1 MLEAVNSVLSN
12 APLIKAAVSAQPV
25 ETKRAD
31 LIKVKS
37 ANYVS
42 RHVELD
48 ASSRRAILQIRDT
61 TTGESLKQFPTEGQI
76 RAYLNAQQAGQT
88 SKAQQAGKTPPSAV
102 EQKAIESSTPDVIK
116 PEAVV
121 KSEASIPQ
129 TGPSI
134 SQKV

>member
-12 APLIKAAVSAQPV
+12 APLIKAAVSAPPA

-31 LIKVKS
+31 LIKVTS
-37 ANYVS
+37 ANYIS

-48 ASSRRAILQIRDT
+48 PASRRAILQIRDT
-61 TTGESLKQFPTEGQI
+61 ATGEALKQFPTEGQI

-88 SKAQQAGKTPPSAV
+88 AKAQQAGQTPPSAV

-121 KSEASIPQ
+121 KSEANV
-129 TGPSI
+129 
-134 SQKV
+134 SQKA